1 LNTQLSSDNGASWLT
16 ATTEYSEQALVASGK
31 NVTAV
36 APSSPGIG
44 FGATVSGVG
53 GGAMELVTRND
64 IVTPWTPFTLCA
76 LSARTETSPVP
87 CCIDGSNRMTDIF
100 YLVRR
105 KVRKLLP
112 SKGLALLRSWIEL
125 SSPMNLR

>member
-1 LNTQLSSDNGASWLT
+1 MNTQLSSDNGASWLT
-16 ATTEYSEQALVASGK
+16 ATTEYSEQALVASGT

-64 IVTPWTPFTLCA
+64 IVTPWTPLRYA
-76 LSARTETSPVP
+76 P
-87 CCIDGSNRMTDIF
+87 CLLERKP
-100 YLVRR
+100 RR
-105 KVRKLLP
+105 SRVVLM
-112 SKGLALLRSWIEL
+112 GVTG
-125 SSPMNLR
+125 